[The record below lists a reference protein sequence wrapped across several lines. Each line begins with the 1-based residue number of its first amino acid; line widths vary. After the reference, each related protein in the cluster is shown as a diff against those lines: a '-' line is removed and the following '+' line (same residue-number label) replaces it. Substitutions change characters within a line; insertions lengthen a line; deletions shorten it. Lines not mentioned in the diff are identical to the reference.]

1 MFKSKCSTKKNSM
14 GRIVHGGVIMK
25 PDLIATF
32 MDMDINQEVT
42 LSRKIATIGKVRTY
56 ASRLSVK
63 TGRKYVVTSEDMD
76 EKFTVRREA

>member
-1 MFKSKCSTKKNSM
+1 
-14 GRIVHGGVIMK
+14 MK